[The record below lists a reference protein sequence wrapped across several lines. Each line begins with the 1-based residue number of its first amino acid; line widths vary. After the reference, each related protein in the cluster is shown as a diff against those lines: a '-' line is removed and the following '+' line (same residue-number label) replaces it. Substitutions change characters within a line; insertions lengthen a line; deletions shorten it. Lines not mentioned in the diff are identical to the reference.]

1 MKLYDKYKNKVHLY
15 LDVQNNLH
23 LNSYRLA
30 KKLGVA
36 EYVVVNTRKEI
47 KRKKLQSPKHE
58 VKYPNKMMWQDE
70 NEIERS
76 SLDWVKELTFDD
88 LSESEKEIY
97 NLI

>member
-1 MKLYDKYKNKVHLY
+1 
-15 LDVQNNLH
+15 
-23 LNSYRLA
+23 
-30 KKLGVA
+30 
-36 EYVVVNTRKEI
+36 
-47 KRKKLQSPKHE
+47 
-58 VKYPNKMMWQDE
+58 MMWQDE

>member
-1 MKLYDKYKNKVHLY
+1 MKLYDQYKNKVHLY

-58 VKYPNKMMWQDE
+58 VNYPNKMMWQNE
-70 NEIERS
+70 TEIERS
-76 SLDWVKELTFDD
+76 RIDWVKEITYED
-88 LSESEKEIY
+88 LSEAEKEIF